1 MTLYEISKTYKLC
14 SICYKSSSAP
24 QFISISSNMSTSRKD
39 IMNATQ
45 TLPQSFT
52 NSSFSRFTT
61 FCWRIDYAMRA
72 LPRNLN
78 SITCAWWQLRIYYDL
93 VSLLFHYVANSHWA
107 LDAYFP
113 RAQLFCPS
121 HLRKHESSVSRDS
134 AKCVGCIGI

>member
-24 QFISISSNMSTSRKD
+24 QFISTSSNMSTSRED
-39 IMNATQ
+39 IMNATR

-52 NSSFSRFTT
+52 NPPFSRFMT
-61 FCWRIDYAMRA
+61 FCWRIDCAMRA
-72 LPRNLN
+72 LPRNPN
-78 SITCAWWQLRIYYDL
+78 PITCARWQLGIYYDL
-93 VSLLFHYVANSHWA
+93 VSPLFHYVANSHWA

-113 RAQLFCPS
+113 RARSFCPS
-121 HLRKHESSVSRDS
+121 HSRKHESPVSGDS